1 MVVAMKLLVLAPLVV
16 ATSTAYA
23 QAPGDYDGGYDAN
36 ISPPGMSPYA
46 PVAPLPPP
54 TPPMRRLSIGLGI
67 SHTSLAPHSNPDNT
81 TEFAGGQVAIR
92 YLFRRHF
99 EIELQLGGGTE
110 QLEDGSPGNR
120 ELSEVVVGLR
130 YRFSPQ
136 RRWNWW
142 LMAGM
147 GSLAVTRVG
156 ATDDEVDNAFQ
167 STLQFGVGLERRW
180 RRFAIQAELRAVGV
194 KKNDDVMYAEPVQ
207 VDVPTNSMQ
216 PLPPYEDKSAIDAGG
231 KKGGQFALTA
241 NYYF

>member
-46 PVAPLPPP
+46 APEPPP
-54 TPPMRRLSIGLGI
+54 PPPPRVRRLSVGLGI
-67 SHTSLAPHSNPDNT
+67 SHTSLAPHSAPENT

-92 YLFRRHF
+92 YLFGRHL

-110 QLEDGSPGNR
+110 QLEDGSPGSR
-120 ELSEVVVGLR
+120 ELSEAVVGLR

-147 GSLAVTRVG
+147 GSLAVTRVD
-156 ATDDEVDNAFQ
+156 AYDDETDDASQ

-194 KKNDDVMYAEPVQ
+194 KKNDDVMYAEPVAY
-207 VDVPTNSMQ
+207 PTNTMQ
-216 PLPPYEDKSAIDAGG
+216 PPPYDDKSAIDTGG